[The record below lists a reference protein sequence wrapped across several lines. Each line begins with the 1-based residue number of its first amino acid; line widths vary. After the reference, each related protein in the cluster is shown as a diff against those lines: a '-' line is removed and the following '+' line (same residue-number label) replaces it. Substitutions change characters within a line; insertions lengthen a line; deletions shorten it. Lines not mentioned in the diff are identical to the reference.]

1 MTGPLLHATSRRS
14 LLIAGAASLLP
25 SARIAHAADWRA
37 QVHTPG
43 WPGLEDSLESG
54 AHVRAL
60 RAIAV
65 VRDGQLIA
73 ERTYGGSAP
82 DMLFRINSATKS
94 VTSMLVGIALAQGR
108 LRNLSHTLGELLPEA
123 AAAQPGSAA
132 GDVTL
137 RQVLTGSTG
146 LAYDWTTQF
155 RALAGAPDPVQYAF
169 ALARDGQPAG
179 SWSYNDAAV
188 SLLTPILERAY
199 GLSLPDVARR
209 DLFGPLGIDKFEWQ
223 RDRAGRTLAHA
234 GLRLQVR
241 DLLKLAWVMADGGRW
256 QGKQVV
262 PAEWVAESTR
272 RHVGGAWPNP
282 PIADSGYGYLWFTGS
297 YRGIPV
303 AWAWGYGAQFALLA
317 PSLRLA
323 VATAAT
329 EPPPQELPAQNRA
342 VATVVARILDSV
354 T

>member
-1 MTGPLLHATSRRS
+1 MG
-14 LLIAGAASLLP
+14 
-25 SARIAHAADWRA
+25 
-37 QVHTPG
+37 
-43 WPGLEDSLESG
+43 
-54 AHVRAL
+54 AL

-73 ERTYGGSAP
+73 ERTYGGATP
-82 DMLFRINSATKS
+82 DTLFRINSATKS
-94 VTSMLVGIALAQGR
+94 ISSMLVGIALAQGR
-108 LRNLSHTLGELLPEA
+108 LRDLSQMLGELLPEA

-132 GDVTL
+132 EAVTL

-146 LAYDWTTQF
+146 LAYDWTRQF

-188 SLLTPILERAY
+188 GLLTPILERAY
-199 GLSLPDVARR
+199 GLPLPEVARR
-209 DLFGPLGIDKFEWQ
+209 DLFGPLGIDRFDWQ
-223 RDRAGRTLAHA
+223 RDRAGHVTAYA
-234 GLRLQVR
+234 GLRLQVS
-241 DLLKLAWVMADGGRW
+241 DLLKLAWVMADAGRW
-256 QGKQVV
+256 EGTQVV

-297 YRGIPV
+297 YKGVPV

-317 PSLRLA
+317 PSLRVA
-323 VATAAT
+323 VATAAA

-342 VATVVARILDSV
+342 VATVVARILDSIAAV
-354 T
+354 R